1 VADNERYSR
10 DHPPGLPE
18 VSPELIAAYNAQ
30 PHDFEGD
37 FTRLKAEQDA
47 IARELVTGIHG
58 VDPHF
63 LAIKRAFAQG
73 ALYMYG
79 ILRSAAQS
87 EQLQRMFEDPTAGD
101 GDDEGRPLS
110 A

>member
-1 VADNERYSR
+1 MADNERYSR
-10 DHPPGLPE
+10 DHSPGLPE

-30 PHDFEGD
+30 PHDFEED
-37 FTRLKAEQDA
+37 FTKLKDEQGA
-47 IARELVTGIHG
+47 VARELVTGIHG

-63 LAIKRAFAQG
+63 LAVKRAFAQG

-87 EQLQRMFEDPTAGD
+87 EQLRQMFEEPTDGGD
-101 GDDEGRPLS
+101 GDEGRPLS
-110 A
+110 T

>member
-1 VADNERYSR
+1 VANNERYSH
-10 DHPPGLPE
+10 DPSPGLPE

-30 PHDFEGD
+30 PHDFEED
-37 FTRLKAEQDA
+37 FTRLKAEQGPVA
-47 IARELVTGIHG
+47 HELVTGIHG

-79 ILRSAAQS
+79 MLRTAAQA
-87 EQLQRMFEDPTAGD
+87 EQLRQMFEETTDDGD
-101 GDDEGRPLS
+101 GGEDRPLS